1 MHFLVFKDSIVVF
14 IYLFL
19 MARSVALGHWGISSS
34 FRKLSTAGDYIPC
47 SAYKD
52 IEKAAEKVNS
62 ITSGDGGGEERGRGG
77 GGEEE
82 RQMKFKLAVS
92 PATNLKQY
100 SKKQPKRKEK
110 QRGVCME
117 THCARARVCV
127 WEKERE
133 AKQEQGKEGMRLQDE
148 VSGAIPGGLSEQ
160 NSSQRGGFGGTVIIP
175 SVNITTSISNQ
186 AGKA

>member
-127 WEKERE
+127 RER
-133 AKQEQGKEGMRLQDE
+133 ARSKARARKGRDE
-148 VSGAIPGGLSEQ
+148 IARWGFRSHPWGSVTEQ